1 MANTSNEEGKILE
14 NHVITTTVHE
24 MKVKGYHLVDKK
36 QKTLVDPKGSDGS
49 PKMTIIIHSRSID
62 DRSYVVQWNL
72 TETCVYSDM
81 ENKTPGFCGRY
92 LKHETSP
99 ILVETEMTQE
109 EYQRFEEDWCS
120 LWNPIAKADLD

>member
-1 MANTSNEEGKILE
+1 MASTSNEEGKILE

-49 PKMTIIIHSRSID
+49 PKMTMLIHSRSID
-62 DRSYVVQWNL
+62 DRSFVVQWNL
-72 TETCVYSDM
+72 TEGKD
-81 ENKTPGFCGRY
+81 EQD
-92 LKHETSP
+92 EDP
-99 ILVETEMTQE
+99 IVETEMTQE